1 MQWNIIQP
9 WLDRE
14 FFFFKFIFNWR
25 MITLHCCVGFCQT
38 PTWIS
43 HRYTYVSTLLKL
55 PPTSHPIPSH
65 PSRLSQSTGLSSLH
79 HTANSNQLSVL
90 HMVMYIFQCYSLNS
104 SHVLP
109 SPLCPQVCSLKET
122 GNSDACYSVEEH
134 WEHYGQWHN
143 PVTKKHAMIPC
154 LWGTERSQLLRN
166 KVEWWFARGSN
177 EGWNCLL
184 LIEIKL

>member
-1 MQWNIIQP
+1 M
-9 WLDRE
+9 
-14 FFFFKFIFNWR
+14 IFQYCAR
-25 MITLHCCVGFCQT
+25 FCIHQNESAIGIHT
-38 PTWIS
+38 F
-43 HRYTYVSTLLKL
+43 L
-55 PPTSHPIPSH
+55 PSWTSLPSPIPFH
-65 PSRLSQSTGLSSLH
+65 PSRFSQSTGLSSLH
-79 HTANSNQLSVL
+79 YIANSYWWSLL
-90 HMVMYIFQCYSLNS
+90 HMVVYMFQCYSLNS
-104 SHVLP
+104 SHLLP
-109 SPLCPQVCSLKET
+109 PLMCPQVCSLKET